1 MQKAIPNYRVYGQF
15 DVDFSLNPVHVD
27 RVKSS
32 TEVNDWVIE
41 PHRHDDLCHLVY
53 FFSGTG
59 TMYLNNALIPLN
71 TPCCCF
77 VPAGDV
83 HSFEV
88 QKDIEGTIVTV
99 SREYLNDLL
108 ASSQS
113 CLQSLDKAI
122 VIERNGQED
131 ATSEILTLFRQLR
144 SEYRNRQPARGV
156 SMRCLLGLI
165 FSQIMRANNVFSAHQ
180 RPSEK
185 DRNLWYYR
193 QFQQLVSHS
202 FADKKPISEYAMQL
216 RISVTHLNRIS
227 HTVTGKSALKII
239 HDRVISEAK
248 VNLAYSFQ
256 SVSEVAYQL
265 GFEDISY
272 FSRFFKKH
280 TGLSP
285 KAFKDSVIRQ
295 HQEPLD
301 TGE

>member
-1 MQKAIPNYRVYGQF
+1 MQKIIPNYRVYGQF
-15 DVDFSLNPVHVD
+15 DVDFSLNPVHIDSV
-27 RVKSS
+27 RRS

-41 PHRHDDLCHLVY
+41 PHRHDDLCHLVC

-59 TMYLNNALIPLN
+59 RMHLNHTFIPLN

-88 QKDIEGTIVTV
+88 QENIEGTIVTV
-99 SREYLNDLL
+99 SQEYLNDLL
-108 ASSQS
+108 ASAESG
-113 CLQSLDKAI
+113 LPSLDEAI
-122 VIERNGQED
+122 VIERDEQD
-131 ATSEILTLFRQLR
+131 SSRSDILALFRLLA
-144 SEYRNRQPARGV
+144 SEYKNRHPARGLA
-156 SMRCLLGLI
+156 MRSLLGLI
-165 FSQIMRANNVFSAHQ
+165 FSQMMRANNALPTHHTGSD
-180 RPSEK
+180 K

-193 QFQQLVSHS
+193 QFQRLVSHS

-227 HTVTGKSALKII
+227 QAVTGKSALNII
-239 HDRVISEAK
+239 HDRIISEAK

-265 GFEDISY
+265 GFDDISY

-285 KAFKDSVIRQ
+285 KAFKDRVIRQ
-295 HQEPLD
+295 QPILMD
-301 TGE
+301 TSE